1 MMRKTLTFT
10 YGTLILLTLATAL
23 VSNSML
29 ASKIATTI
37 ILGISSIKFLLVA
50 FQFMEL
56 KKANMFWE
64 TSLSITLALVVLVI
78 LLMY

>member
-10 YGTLILLTLATAL
+10 YGKLILLTLATAL

>member
-1 MMRKTLTFT
+1 MMKKTLTFT

-23 VSNSML
+23 VSNSN
-29 ASKIATTI
+29 APIVI
-37 ILGISSIKFLLVA
+37 IMGISSIKFLMVA

-56 KKANMFWE
+56 KKANMFWK
-64 TSLSITLALVVLVI
+64 TSLSITLTLVVLVI